1 VAAGG
6 RVEQKSRIRDY
17 EIANHAPIREV
28 CGLTRGLLISSA
40 NLAQTFRLAPA
51 TYFNLALALC
61 TGRIRMKNSLPIRHQ
76 N

>member
-1 VAAGG
+1 MAAGG

-17 EIANHAPIREV
+17 EVANHAPIQEV

-40 NLAQTFRLAPA
+40 NLAQTFRLSQA
-51 TYFNLALALC
+51 TYFKLALALC
-61 TGRIRMKNSLPIRHQ
+61 TGRIPMKNLLPIRHQ